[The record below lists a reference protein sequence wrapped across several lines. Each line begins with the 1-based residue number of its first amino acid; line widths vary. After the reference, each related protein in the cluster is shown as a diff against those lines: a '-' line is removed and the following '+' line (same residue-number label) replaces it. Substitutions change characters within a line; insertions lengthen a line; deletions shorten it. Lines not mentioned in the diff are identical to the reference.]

1 MERRDFLMREIEKLI
16 LAIKRLIGLVEELTS
31 NNFEESIK
39 QINNDLI
46 ELLGFNIN
54 DIEEMTEQDFI
65 LKIKDIDDENSEL
78 LAVLLSEISKKI
90 NHFEKANIYNS
101 KKIAKKATL
110 LLSHIEEKT
119 TIFSFKRM
127 ILKKELQQFM
137 D

>member
-16 LAIKRLIGLVEELTS
+16 LAIKKLICLIEELTS
-31 NNFEESIK
+31 HNFEESIK

-46 ELLGFNIN
+46 EPLGFNIN

-90 NHFEKANIYNS
+90 NHFEKENIYNS
-101 KKIAKKATL
+101 NKIAKKATL

-119 TIFSFKRM
+119 TIFSLKRM
-127 ILKKELQQFM
+127 MLKKELQQFI